1 MAFDAEKLMTDGTL
15 ASFEAGKGQYD
26 AHIDTQISP
35 DIAGVPISNES
46 DLTKQR
52 DTAAGQTQIY
62 QSQFSHNKNHDKA
75 SVAMNPNLPRGED
88 FIDIESFD
96 SEIGEKSAP
105 IRIEP
110 ESNTS
115 LMYASDA
122 IIKQEEPI
130 SDAGIL
136 GSNLETQVIDLC
148 ESDGDQ
154 DAMDVEEDS
163 NSRLKTEESDV
174 PFVWRDIGSDIIELS
189 DSSQTE
195 VQELSPTPMRSVRW
209 TSNNSN
215 SEISSSARVLES
227 GKVTGAGRIFG
238 GFRGKAPQFTE
249 SAEIDDDDS
258 DFSDKGAR

>member
-1 MAFDAEKLMTDGTL
+1 MAFDAEELMADGSL
-15 ASFEAGKGQYD
+15 ASFELGKGHYD
-26 AHIDTQISP
+26 EHIDTQISR
-35 DIAGVPISNES
+35 DAAGVPLSNES
-46 DLTKQR
+46 DLIKQR
-52 DTAAGQTQIY
+52 DTAAGQTQTY
-62 QSQFSHNKNHDKA
+62 QSHFPHKKHDKA
-75 SVAMNPNLPRGED
+75 SLAMNLHLPRDED
-88 FIDIESFD
+88 FIDVESFE
-96 SEIGEKSAP
+96 SEIGDKSAP
-105 IRIEP
+105 IKIEP

-115 LMYASDA
+115 LAYASDA

-136 GSNLETQVIDLC
+136 GSNFETQVIDLC
-148 ESDGDQ
+148 ETDEDQ
-154 DAMDVEEDS
+154 NAMNVEKDS
-163 NSRLKTEESDV
+163 NSRVKTEESDV

-189 DSSQTE
+189 DSSQKE
-195 VQELSPTPMRSVRW
+195 VQELSPTQMRSVRR
-209 TSNNSN
+209 TSNNSS